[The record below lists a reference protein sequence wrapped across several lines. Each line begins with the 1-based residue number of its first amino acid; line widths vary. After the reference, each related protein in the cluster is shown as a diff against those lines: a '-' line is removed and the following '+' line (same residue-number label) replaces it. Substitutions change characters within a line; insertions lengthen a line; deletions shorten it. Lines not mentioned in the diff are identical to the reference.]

1 MTQPVDLETLRRT
14 ARLAGFEWSDAQLEA
29 IRPLVQSA
37 LRLLEGL
44 DTLPLDELEPTTQY
58 RML

>member
-1 MTQPVDLETLRRT
+1 MTQPIDLETLRRT
-14 ARLAGFEWSDAQLEA
+14 ARLAGFAWSDAQLEA

-37 LRLLEGL
+37 LRLLESL

-58 RML
+58 RMF